1 MFDAPKMFLRMIE
14 LYDSSESV
22 LFVSDFYLLLGW
34 DFIGLHDTILV
45 GNGQVDE

>member
-1 MFDAPKMFLRMIE
+1 MFLRMIE

-34 DFIGLHDTILV
+34 DFIGLHDTIRV
-45 GNGQVDE
+45 GDGQVDE